1 MTNETLVKR
10 IRGGFSVSE
19 NMQSLYE
26 NNLPLIKKFI
36 KPFTAYECEADLLQ
50 ESCFG
55 LVAAVQHYEISE
67 NVRFMTYARYWILLA
82 VQQYIEKCGSAVRIP
97 NYERQKIIRCKP
109 ILTWKMIRQII
120 LCGIRKKC
128 IMGHCGAL
136 HRHTGEWHHQRNI
149 LTW

>member
-1 MTNETLVKR
+1 MTNEMLAER

-26 NNLPLIKKFI
+26 GNLPLIRKFI

-109 ILTWKMIRQII
+109 ILTWKMIRQIF